1 MPEIFH
7 LEFLQGFPLHAQS
20 FFSSTK
26 LVSSSFKHHK
36 LVSSLMKAGKEKF
49 GRKNTTLKL
58 FHEMFLHGYSLQAKL
73 FFSST
78 KLVSTNR
85 KKYAGVVLLIANQF
99 NSFMWN
105 IFAMR
110 EKLQVR

>member
-1 MPEIFH
+1 MPEIFD

-26 LVSSSFKHHK
+26 PVSSSFNHK

-58 FHEMFLHGYSLQAKL
+58 FHEMFLQGYSLQAKL